1 MLVKILSRHQPSY
14 ASLMKYILHEEKT
27 KNREQQIFTHNL
39 RSDSIKGY
47 TKEFIYNEA
56 LRTNPR
62 KDNIFLY
69 HEIISVSSSDKQAVT
84 KEMLADLARQ
94 YISLR
99 GDKGMYIGSVH
110 HDKEH
115 IHIHFCT
122 SGVEY
127 RTGKAFRLSK
137 ENLHDLKTKFQEYHK
152 EKYPELAKSFCN
164 HGKGKEYETDKEWQ
178 AQNRDKRALL
188 KDEIY
193 EKVHSIYG
201 NATSEKDFLDKLR
214 SEGIHHYERSNKATG
229 IEYEDMK
236 FRFNRLDIDMK
247 ELSQREQIETEKE
260 KSDEDIAM
268 DEIRSIRESSED
280 KDRDNPS
287 KDDDKD
293 DRDMD
298 DDDDG
303 FDR

>member
-1 MLVKILSRHQPSY
+1 MLVKILTRHQPSY
-14 ASLMKYILHEEKT
+14 TSHMKYILHEDKT
-27 KNREQQIFTHNL
+27 KNKERQIFTHNI
-39 RSDSIKGY
+39 RSDSIEGY
-47 TKEFIYNEA
+47 TKEYIYNEA
-56 LRTNPR
+56 LRNNPR

-69 HEIISVSSSDKQAVT
+69 HEIVSVSASDKEAVT

-110 HDKEH
+110 YDKEH

-152 EKYPELAKSFCN
+152 EKYPELEKSFCN
-164 HGKGKEYETDKEWQ
+164 HGKGRDYATDKEWQ

-188 KDEIY
+188 KDELY
-193 EKVHSIYG
+193 EKVHSIYDH
-201 NATSEKDFLDKLR
+201 AKSEKDFLDRLR
-214 SEGIHHYERSNKATG
+214 SEGFHHYERSNKATG

-236 FRFNRLDIDMK
+236 FRFSRLDIDM
-247 ELSQREQIETEKE
+247 EDLSQREVMETEKE
-260 KSDEDIAM
+260 KSDEDKAM
-268 DEIRSIRESSED
+268 EEIRSIREASED
-280 KDRDNPS
+280 KDRDDKS

-293 DRDMD
+293 DRGD
-298 DDDDG
+298 DDNDG